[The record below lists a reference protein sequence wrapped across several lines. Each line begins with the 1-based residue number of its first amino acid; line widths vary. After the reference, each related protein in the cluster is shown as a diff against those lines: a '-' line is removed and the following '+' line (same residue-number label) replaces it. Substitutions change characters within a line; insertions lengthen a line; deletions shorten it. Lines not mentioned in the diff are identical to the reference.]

1 MVLRQSAKT
10 ALICTIAAA
19 LLLSSPLAATSVAM
33 PVPSG
38 QTTTVTDGVDV
49 WERSLLPLRTTSDG
63 ATTVTAPNA
72 FVNIESAST
81 GDIPLNRDAMT
92 IHQSGEP
99 IEMRFESTTGAGTS
113 AVAGEEAQLLA
124 VRLSERPNATG
135 LGGAGTDLA
144 AVFGNDS
151 DVASAEL
158 LDDEEGVGSIS
169 DDGALD
175 ASYTPDDG
183 GTYGFFLVTVDDGSG
198 LSVDGTNVSVDG
210 NVTIV
215 GVEQTLVQADASTV
229 EATGSQHSVGDNVT
243 FAAETAADDESVSH
257 AVVLFRPDELASQS
271 STVTVSGELS
281 GPLSEDQVSV
291 ENSITGVSGVSTAD
305 GNRVLG
311 VDLDGSPTLPAVS
324 FSGLFGLVFTE
335 ASPQAG
341 SGDGV
346 IHASGAAV
354 TDDPTANVTV
364 EAPDSWP
371 SGSYTYVHVA
381 VGEETGQFYSESGN
395 ISLSEA
401 NSTNG
406 TDDTTETPSGG
417 DDGSTGGSGD
427 GGSSDSDSGGNDSDD
442 GDGSNSDGGGAAPST
457 DTETTTDATETG
469 TATDSEETTTDDPT
483 ATAVDT
489 DVTTSDGGGG
499 QPPTDG
505 ETATTVQTTSG
516 SGPGFTALAA
526 AIALLGAGF
535 LARRR

>member
-1 MVLRQSAKT
+1 MVPRQSAKT
-10 ALICTIAAA
+10 ALICSIAAT
-19 LLLSSPLAATSVAM
+19 LLLASPLAATSVAT

-49 WERSLLPLRTTSDG
+49 WERSLLPLRTTSEG

-92 IHQSGEP
+92 IYQAGESM
-99 IEMRFESTTGAGTS
+99 EMRFESTTGAGTS

-135 LGGAGTDLA
+135 LGGAGTDLE
-144 AVFGNDS
+144 AVFSNDS

-158 LDDEEGVGSIS
+158 LDDDEGVGSIS

-175 ASYTPDDG
+175 ASYTPENG
-183 GTYGFFLVTVDDGSG
+183 GTYGFFLVTVDDGTG

-210 NVTIV
+210 NVTVV
-215 GVEQTLVQADASTV
+215 GVEQTLVQTDASSV
-229 EATGSQHSVGDNVT
+229 ETTGSQHSVGDNVT
-243 FAAETAADDESVSH
+243 FAAETAADDESVTH

-291 ENSITGVSGVSTAD
+291 ENSITGVSGVSTAGD
-305 GNRVLG
+305 DRVLG
-311 VDLDGSPTLPAVS
+311 VDLAGSPTLPAVS
-324 FSGLFGLVFTE
+324 FPGLFGLVFTE

-364 EAPDSWP
+364 ETPDSWP
-371 SGSYTYVHVA
+371 NGTYTYVHVA
-381 VGEETGQFYSESGN
+381 VGEDTGQFYSESGTV
-395 ISLSEA
+395 SLSEA
-401 NSTNG
+401 NSSNG
-406 TDDTTETPSGG
+406 TDDATETPSGG
-417 DDGSTGGSGD
+417 DDGSAGGSGD
-427 GGSSDSDSGGNDSDD
+427 GGSGDSDSGGDDSDG
-442 GDGSNSDGGGAAPST
+442 GDGSNSDGGAAPST
-457 DTETTTDATETG
+457 DTETTDAAGSG
-469 TATDSEETTTDDPT
+469 TATDSEATTTDETT
-483 ATAVDT
+483 ATETAADT
-489 DVTTSDGGGG
+489 EATTTAGGAG

-505 ETATTVQTTSG
+505 EATPTVQTTSG

-526 AIALLGAGF
+526 TIALLGAGF

>member
-10 ALICTIAAA
+10 ALICSIAAA
-19 LLLSSPLAATSVAM
+19 LLLASPLAATAVAT

-99 IEMRFESTTGAGTS
+99 IEMRFESTTGAGTT

-144 AVFGNDS
+144 AVFSNDS
-151 DVASAEL
+151 DVASVDL
-158 LDDEEGVGSIS
+158 LDDDEGVGAIT
-169 DDGALD
+169 DNGALD

-215 GVEQTLVQADASTV
+215 GVEQTLVRTDASTV
-229 EATGSQHSVGDNVT
+229 ETGEAQHSVGDNVT
-243 FAAETAADDESVSH
+243 FDAETGADDESVSH

-271 STVTVSGELS
+271 STVTVTGELS
-281 GPLSEDQVSV
+281 GPLSAEQVSV
-291 ENSITGVSGVSTAD
+291 ENSITGVSGVSTAG

-311 VDLDGSPTLPAVS
+311 VDLAGSPTLPAIS
-324 FSGLFGLVFTE
+324 FPGLFGLVFTE

-346 IHASGAAV
+346 IHASGSAV

-364 EAPDSWP
+364 ETLDSWP
-371 SGSYTYVHVA
+371 NGTYTYVHVA
-381 VGEETGQFYSESGN
+381 VGEESGQFYSESGTV
-395 ISLSEA
+395 SLSQ
-401 NSTNG
+401 SDGSNG
-406 TDDTTETPSGG
+406 SADDATETPSDGG
-417 DDGSTGGSGD
+417 DDGSTGGSGGSADADSGGDGGD
-427 GGSSDSDSGGNDSDD
+427 GGSD
-442 GDGSNSDGGGAAPST
+442 SDGGGAAP
-457 DTETTTDATETG
+457 DTETAEATETG
-469 TATDSEETTTDDPT
+469 TATDSGVTTTDDATET
-483 ATAVDT
+483 ATTGDT
-489 DVTTSDGGGG
+489 EVTTTAGGGG

-505 ETATTVQTTSG
+505 ETATTAVATTSG
-516 SGPGFTALAA
+516 SGPGFTALTA
-526 AIALLGAGF
+526 AIALLGAGL
-535 LARRR
+535 LARRRR